1 MSPAILRRYRA
12 ERMLQRDFQAL
23 RGQVLGTVSGRLGA
37 GGLSLDRS
45 DLEACYAQAWQG
57 LYAATLGGE
66 EIDNARAWLVL
77 ITYRRAIEEL
87 RSRRGRDAQLDG
99 EPSHEPGLEGAI
111 DDRERLSQLIEGMR
125 ARLDAREREAAALCY
140 LQGYSRSQAAARMG
154 ISETRMRKVMEG
166 SGRGEAGVS
175 RKVGA
180 IVETIRQGTFCEEQG
195 SLMRALAFGV
205 LDPEGERYGLAM
217 LHHRRCPACRRYVA
231 SLRGAAAILPPVLT
245 LPGHGAGG
253 LAGLAGLGHHG
264 AAGLSGA
271 GASTG
276 SGASAGALGASAVAG
291 GGGAAGGSWLLGG
304 AGLGA
309 KLAVGCLLALGVGA
323 GCVALQEPGSAN
335 RGRRVE
341 HARRAGSSRPV
352 ATASSAAVAL
362 PPVGTAPKRDSSHAK
377 STVARSP
384 SARAAQEF
392 GPEQPSQPASATSAT
407 ATAATHS
414 VSSGGEF
421 GTPGT
426 ASAHAASAAA
436 SSAAAQRE
444 FSPG

>member
-23 RGQVLGTVSGRLGA
+23 RGRVLGTVSGRLRG

-45 DLEACYAQAWQG
+45 DLEACYCQAWQG
-57 LYAATLGGE
+57 LYAAALDGE
-66 EIDNARAWLVL
+66 EIANARAWLVL
-77 ITYRRAIEEL
+77 VTYRRAIEEL
-87 RSRRGRDAQLDG
+87 RTRRDRDARIDG
-99 EPSHEPGLEGAI
+99 EPAHEPGLEGAI
-111 DDRERLSQLIEGMR
+111 DDRERLRQLMEGMR

-166 SGRGEAGVS
+166 SGRGDTGVS
-175 RKVGA
+175 GKVGA
-180 IVETIRQGTFCEEQG
+180 IVETIRQGAFCEQQG

-205 LDPEGERYGLAM
+205 LDPDGERHRLAM

-231 SLRGAAAILPPVLT
+231 SLRGAAAVLPPVLT

-253 LAGLAGLGHHG
+253 LAGLAGLGHH
-264 AAGLSGA
+264 AAGLSGSGA
-271 GASTG
+271 GAG

-309 KLAVGCLLALGVGA
+309 KLAVGCLLALGIGA
-323 GCVALQEPGSAN
+323 GCVALQRPGEAHRGHRGEQARGPGPARSA
-335 RGRRVE
+335 
-341 HARRAGSSRPV
+341 
-352 ATASSAAVAL
+352 ATASSAGVAA
-362 PPVGTAPKRDSSHAK
+362 PPVAAAPVRDGGHAK
-377 STVARSP
+377 TTVVRSAA
-384 SARAAQEF
+384 ARAAQEF
-392 GPEQPSQPASATSAT
+392 GPEQSSQPAPVTTAT
-407 ATAATHS
+407 ATAATQAG
-414 VSSGGEF
+414 SSGGEF
-421 GTPGT
+421 GTKAGAP
-426 ASAHAASAAA
+426 AHAASAP
-436 SSAAAQRE
+436 SYSATAQRE